1 MIKNTSAP
9 HNQQSGVMLR
19 HFVFCFLFFTMTCI
33 TVAVFLYL
41 RFHCLFSF
49 FSFSLYTLF
58 GLKEDREKK
67 RGRGKMHGFFG
78 RREMEL
84 GKENLEGLSSIGS
97 TFLFPSHFKGNERED
112 RLYWRILFHFLSLL
126 QFKHFEGKYFSFLV
140 SFFYPKLFHACKFFI
155 RSKFN
160 NYVINYL
167 FKLQVFVI

>member
-19 HFVFCFLFFTMTCI
+19 HFVFLFSIFHNDLHHCFCFLI
-33 TVAVFLYL
+33 SKISLSVFLL
-41 RFHCLFSF
+41 LFSLHF
-49 FSFSLYTLF
+49 VWFE
-58 GLKEDREKK
+58 GRQREKK

-140 SFFYPKLFHACKFFI
+140 SFFYPKLFHACKFFR
-155 RSKFN
+155 RSKIN